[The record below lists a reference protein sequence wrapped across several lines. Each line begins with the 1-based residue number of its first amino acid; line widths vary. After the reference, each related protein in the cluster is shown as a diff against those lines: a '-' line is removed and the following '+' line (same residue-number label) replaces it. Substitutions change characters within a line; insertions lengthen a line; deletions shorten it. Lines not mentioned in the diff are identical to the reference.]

1 MLCGIIGCCG
11 VFVMSVLFIKVHVR
25 IHIIINV
32 LDVPMAMLVLLWL
45 YCFSRANVR
54 VSVIDVT
61 LVFLRSFYDQCCCH

>member
-11 VFVMSVLFIKVHVR
+11 VFVMPVLFIKVHVR

-45 YCFSRANVR
+45 YWFSRANVR

-61 LVFLRSFYDQCCCH
+61 LVFCVLFMISVVCH

>member
-11 VFVMSVLFIKVHVR
+11 VLVMPVLFIKVHVR

-45 YCFSRANVR
+45 YCFSCANVR

-61 LVFLRSFYDQCCCH
+61 LVFCVLFMISVVCH